1 MTFTRVAGA
10 VAIAI
15 TILTGQTFA
24 QHHEAHVRKTGLPHD
39 VPDFAAKPTVRAA
52 RSGAW
57 SAAGTWSTNRVPG
70 AGDVV
75 RIPSGITVTYDV
87 VSDAALY
94 LPFAQ
99 LAPFPL
105 ASVGLVVL
113 LSIVSEMAGALGPM
127 VGAPRRY
134 DGPMGKSDRAFV
146 FGALGLYVG
155 LGGPLSDGAYWIMP
169 VVSLLIAIN
178 VWNRVRRGVA
188 EAGARG
194 GAQR

>member
-87 VSDAALY
+87 VSDAALT
-94 LPFAQ
+94 
-99 LAPFPL
+99 
-105 ASVGLVVL
+105 SVVIDGTLVFRTD
-113 LSIVSEMAGALGPM
+113 GPTKLVATVVEVM
-127 VGAPRRY
+127 PSGTLEVGREGAPVAANVTAEIVIADQALDPKATTDARSGERQVR
-134 DGPMGKSDRAFV
+134 DR
-146 FGALGLYVG
+146 
-155 LGGPLSDGAYWIMP
+155 SH
-169 VVSLLIAIN
+169 
-178 VWNRVRRGVA
+178 
-188 EAGARG
+188 ARDE
-194 GAQR
+194 R